1 MITVDS
7 LIGFLK
13 QINEVLTAA
22 TVIVAFSMLL
32 YHITHGF
39 HDRVTRTSALLLACV
54 TIIYVGDVFVNIS
67 RNPASTENWLRFE
80 WLGLGFAPPA
90 LFHLSDALLS
100 TTGLRSRGRRRR
112 VVRLL
117 YLIGATFVFAAAFT
131 DLIVRDLVMR
141 PAALMQPGALF
152 ELYVIFFV
160 SVSSFALNNVL
171 RARRRC
177 LTRATRRRMSYLL
190 FALIT
195 PVAGI
200 FPYTLLFN
208 QPAEAHPLLLWALI
222 NIGNFGIVLML
233 ALMAYPLSFFGV
245 RKPDRVI
252 KADLLSFMLRGPVT
266 GIAVLVVIMFV
277 PRLNG
282 IGVPGVEFM
291 PFVAVTV
298 VLALQWSYTVLIPW
312 LERVLIYAG
321 DVENVSRLK
330 DLSDHL
336 LTQTDAVQLLE
347 ANLAAICDYLRVP
360 SAFIVTFNG
369 EGAKL
374 AQTVGSLTPT
384 TEQLS
389 APEFLTIARNGTG
402 TAFKLTAW
410 QSFWLTTLYAG
421 ENARPA
427 GVLGIWARSPLL
439 DLRPDEETLYKTLI
453 GRIARV
459 LNDIRLQEELV
470 ARVDD
475 LLEDTENVAAGSLRL
490 DYIGA
495 VAQLAAQ
502 TRQNSVDQPDFPD
515 LIRDALRDYWGG
527 ARLTD
532 DRLTNLKLVEQLLPD
547 NEGKPAQAVRA
558 MLTKAIERLRP
569 EGQRSLTL
577 PEWTLYNVVE
587 MRFVQG
593 KKVRDVARQLSRGE
607 ADIYRKQKIAIDQ
620 IAQTIAEMERAALQD
635 SPLPPMPL
643 EASPSRM
650 TS

>member
-1 MITVDS
+1 
-7 LIGFLK
+7 
-13 QINEVLTAA
+13 
-22 TVIVAFSMLL
+22 
-32 YHITHGF
+32 
-39 HDRVTRTSALLLACV
+39 
-54 TIIYVGDVFVNIS
+54 
-67 RNPASTENWLRFE
+67 
-80 WLGLGFAPPA
+80 
-90 LFHLSDALLS
+90 
-100 TTGLRSRGRRRR
+100 
-112 VVRLL
+112 
-117 YLIGATFVFAAAFT
+117 
-131 DLIVRDLVMR
+131 
-141 PAALMQPGALF
+141 
-152 ELYVIFFV
+152 
-160 SVSSFALNNVL
+160 
-171 RARRRC
+171 
-177 LTRATRRRMSYLL
+177 
-190 FALIT
+190 
-195 PVAGI
+195 
-200 FPYTLLFN
+200 
-208 QPAEAHPLLLWALI
+208 
-222 NIGNFGIVLML
+222 
-233 ALMAYPLSFFGV
+233 
-245 RKPDRVI
+245 
-252 KADLLSFMLRGPVT
+252 
-266 GIAVLVVIMFV
+266 
-277 PRLNG
+277 
-282 IGVPGVEFM
+282 
-291 PFVAVTV
+291 
-298 VLALQWSYTVLIPW
+298 
-312 LERVLIYAG
+312 
-321 DVENVSRLK
+321 VSRLK

>member
-1 MITVDS
+1 
-7 LIGFLK
+7 
-13 QINEVLTAA
+13 
-22 TVIVAFSMLL
+22 
-32 YHITHGF
+32 
-39 HDRVTRTSALLLACV
+39 
-54 TIIYVGDVFVNIS
+54 
-67 RNPASTENWLRFE
+67 
-80 WLGLGFAPPA
+80 
-90 LFHLSDALLS
+90 
-100 TTGLRSRGRRRR
+100 
-112 VVRLL
+112 
-117 YLIGATFVFAAAFT
+117 
-131 DLIVRDLVMR
+131 
-141 PAALMQPGALF
+141 
-152 ELYVIFFV
+152 
-160 SVSSFALNNVL
+160 
-171 RARRRC
+171 
-177 LTRATRRRMSYLL
+177 
-190 FALIT
+190 
-195 PVAGI
+195 
-200 FPYTLLFN
+200 
-208 QPAEAHPLLLWALI
+208 
-222 NIGNFGIVLML
+222 
-233 ALMAYPLSFFGV
+233 V

-291 PFVAVTV
+291 PFVAVTG

-502 TRQNSVDQPDFPD
+502 T
-515 LIRDALRDYWGG
+515 
-527 ARLTD
+527 
-532 DRLTNLKLVEQLLPD
+532 
-547 NEGKPAQAVRA
+547 
-558 MLTKAIERLRP
+558 
-569 EGQRSLTL
+569 
-577 PEWTLYNVVE
+577 
-587 MRFVQG
+587 
-593 KKVRDVARQLSRGE
+593 
-607 ADIYRKQKIAIDQ
+607 
-620 IAQTIAEMERAALQD
+620 
-635 SPLPPMPL
+635 
-643 EASPSRM
+643 
-650 TS
+650 